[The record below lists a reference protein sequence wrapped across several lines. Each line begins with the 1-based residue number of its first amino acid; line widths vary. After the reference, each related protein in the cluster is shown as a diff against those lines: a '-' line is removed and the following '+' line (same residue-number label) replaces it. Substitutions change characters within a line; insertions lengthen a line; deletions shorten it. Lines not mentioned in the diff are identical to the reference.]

1 MKLFPLSTSLYFE
14 VHIKM
19 KRIILLI
26 FIVILLAGCS
36 QKPEQP
42 AQEPAKP
49 AVGQNIEVA
58 TPTPTAAEEK
68 ESNLFD
74 ARKVKVGDQVAGLS
88 ITKIEVNNAN
98 DADYDANVDFEGE
111 VTISGT
117 FKHNLNDEF
126 FDHEITFK
134 VDDESADLLPKLAH
148 DQRYVWFMFMN
159 HDEAEKLLGAPGT
172 EGKATVTIRN
182 YGIKYAHTEIWNT
195 AELVKADK
203 K

>member
-1 MKLFPLSTSLYFE
+1 
-14 VHIKM
+14 M
-19 KRIILLI
+19 KRILLLVL
-26 FIVILLAGCS
+26 IVMMLAGCS

-42 AQEPAKP
+42 VQPVQEPAKP
-49 AVGQNIEVA
+49 AAGQSTEVS
-58 TPTPTAAEEK
+58 PTPAAVEEN

-74 ARKVKVGDQVAGLS
+74 ARKVKEGDMAAGLT
-88 ITKIEVNNAN
+88 ITKIEVNNADN
-98 DADYDANVDFEGE
+98 EDYDANVDFEGE
-111 VTISGT
+111 VTVSGT

-172 EGKATVTIRN
+172 EGKATVTIKN

-195 AELVKADK
+195 AELVSVEKE
-203 K
+203 